1 MSAAFI
7 IVVFLFLFAVVLAM
21 IGVGFKVIESQRK
34 KKVAEMLHNPSAD
47 ITFYDTNLLNEPGE
61 RDDLLGA
68 LSELPVVKSL
78 DRQIRQAGLEW
89 SAIAAIAAMAIGA
102 LVGAFLG
109 LRVPVPI
116 FREFAMVA
124 LGCLFGSLPYLYIR
138 RKRSK
143 RLAEFEEQFPEALD
157 FLARSMRAGH
167 AFSVSLEM
175 MADESPDPVG
185 FEFRQVFNE
194 QNLGAPVDVALR
206 GLSDRIPLLDVRF
219 FVSAVLL
226 QRETGGNLAEILTKL
241 SYVIRE
247 RFRLKGQVK
256 AVSAHGRITAL
267 ILSVL
272 PVATVAALTI
282 IAPEYLSSMA
292 ADPDGKWIII
302 AAITGQLLG
311 YLWMR
316 KIIKIKV

>member
-7 IVVFLFLFAVVLAM
+7 VVIFLFLFAVVLAM
-21 IGVGFKVIESQRK
+21 IGVGFKVVESQRK
-34 KKVAEMLHNPSAD
+34 KRVAEMLHSPSAD

-68 LSELPVVKSL
+68 LSELPVVKRL

-124 LGCLFGSLPYLYIR
+124 LACLFGSLPYLYIR

-143 RLAEFEEQFPEALD
+143 RLADFEEQFPEALD

-282 IAPEYLSSMA
+282 VAPEYLSSMA
-292 ADPDGKWIII
+292 ADSDGKWIII